1 MSFEAVCEFRCLLM
15 FVIECSLIVISN
27 PYSFIQLNP
36 LRKSSCT
43 GSAPG
48 FPRGG
53 SQGTSRASGSPSRSC
68 TAGVEELAGALEED
82 FRCLSAS
89 LGLLLLRVHDFLGH
103 ADDLDHRGR
112 LGCLLRCVSRIN
124 VLILKLDQLFL
135 DVYWGGPTFV
145 IVKALLGVCPG

>member
-1 MSFEAVCEFRCLLM
+1 MPQVFLEVAVKALPERRVLRVEVAHLAEAEV
-15 FVIECSLIVISN
+15 
-27 PYSFIQLNP
+27 
-36 LRKSSCT
+36 
-43 GSAPG
+43 
-48 FPRGG
+48 
-53 SQGTSRASGSPSRSC
+53 RA
-68 TAGVEELAGALEED
+68 AGVEELAGALEED
-82 FRCLSAS
+82 FRCLSAF